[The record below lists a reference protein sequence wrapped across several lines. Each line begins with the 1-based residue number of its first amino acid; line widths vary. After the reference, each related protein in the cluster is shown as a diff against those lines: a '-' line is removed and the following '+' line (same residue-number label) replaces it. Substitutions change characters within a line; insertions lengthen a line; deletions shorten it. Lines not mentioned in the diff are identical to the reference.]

1 MSVRVDAFDKAVTA
15 YPGRTATLP
24 EEHERPSW
32 LVLVFITTVVFYFID
47 HSLFASVD
55 TSMAEMSMAAEKASV
70 VAAGNMKRQLAYL
83 AFGLYGLVAWL
94 QPSRF
99 RLKVGG
105 LVAVM
110 LLTFLGWAALSLTWS
125 VSPMLTLRRLSALA
139 LMAVGITG
147 MLRQFSGAA
156 VLRLILFMTLSYLVV
171 GIGAEVA
178 LGAFRPWSS
187 GYRFAGTLHPNLQ
200 GINCI
205 ALALS
210 ALAISATSRYR
221 PILLAMAVGALG
233 FLVLTESRGALTA
246 GIAGFLAFWM
256 LRTRRELAVL
266 MVSVLSCVGVLS
278 TFLVANGL
286 LPSPSTLFQ
295 VERTEGVGM
304 LTGRPDLWAILMEYA
319 RERPIGGYGYG
330 AFFDPDRGLDM
341 AARIGTWAFGGPHSV
356 YLGALVDVGAVG
368 LLCLAV
374 VLLGSVWRSAQA
386 YRHTLEPHFLF
397 FTAFLVFQICD
408 GFTESQLLS
417 PNPWFIPT
425 LAVAFLAFRSDA
437 FEADAW
443 RTLR

>member
-1 MSVRVDAFDKAVTA
+1 MSVRVDAFDPAVTA
-15 YPGRTATLP
+15 HTGLTATLP

-32 LVLVFITTVVFYFID
+32 LALLFITTVVFYFID

-70 VAAGNMKRQLAYL
+70 VAAGNMKRQFAYL
-83 AFGLYGLVAWL
+83 AFGLYGLVACF
-94 QPSRF
+94 QPPRF
-99 RLKVGG
+99 RLKVRG

-110 LLTFLGWAALSLTWS
+110 LLTFLAWAWLSLAWS
-125 VSPMLTLRRLSALA
+125 LSPMLTLRRLSALG
-139 LMAVGITG
+139 LMAMGVTG

-156 VLRLILFMTLSYLVV
+156 ILRLVLFMTLSYLVV
-171 GIGAEVA
+171 GVGAELA
-178 LGAFRPWSS
+178 LGAFRPWAP

-200 GINCI
+200 GVNCA
-205 ALALS
+205 ALAFS
-210 ALAISATSRYR
+210 ALTIAATSRYR
-221 PILLAMAVGALG
+221 TILLAIAFAGLG
-233 FLVLTESRGALTA
+233 FLVLTGSRGGLTA
-246 GIAGFLAFWM
+246 GLAGLLAFWM
-256 LRTRRELAVL
+256 LKTRRDRALL
-266 MVSVLSCVGVLS
+266 TGSVLSCVGVLG
-278 TFLVANGL
+278 TFLVLNGL
-286 LPSPSTLFQ
+286 LPSPRALFL

-330 AFFDPDRGLDM
+330 AFFDPERGLDM

-356 YLGALVDVGAVG
+356 YLGALVDLGVVG
-368 LLCLAV
+368 LLCLAI
-374 VLLGSVWRSAQA
+374 VLLGCVWRSLRA

-397 FTAFLVFQICD
+397 FTVFLVFQIID

-437 FEADAW
+437 LEAA
-443 RTLR
+443 